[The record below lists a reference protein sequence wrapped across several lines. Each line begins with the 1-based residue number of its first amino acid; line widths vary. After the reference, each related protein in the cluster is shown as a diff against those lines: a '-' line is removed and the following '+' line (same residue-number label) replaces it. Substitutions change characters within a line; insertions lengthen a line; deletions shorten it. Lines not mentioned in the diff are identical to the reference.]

1 MGYSYKLVVKL
12 DKMKLDYL
20 ILIVKRGNIFYF
32 DLKYIEEKDIC
43 LLFGMVLFGI
53 FVEKEFNLELLEDFE
68 VEN

>member
-1 MGYSYKLVVKL
+1 
-12 DKMKLDYL
+12 MKLDYL

-43 LLFGMVLFGI
+43 LLFGMVMFGI
-53 FVEKEFNLELLEDFE
+53 FVEKDFNLELLEDFE